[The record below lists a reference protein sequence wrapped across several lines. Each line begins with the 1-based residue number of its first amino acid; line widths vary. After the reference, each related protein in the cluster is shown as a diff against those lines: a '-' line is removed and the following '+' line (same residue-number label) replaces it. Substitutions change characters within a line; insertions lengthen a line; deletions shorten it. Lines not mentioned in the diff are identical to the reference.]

1 MNKNIEISSIF
12 ERIADILELKGE
24 NIFKVKAYRKAARI
38 FLEMTDDILSVW
50 KNGKI
55 SSIEGIGKSMA
66 EKIDEY
72 MSTGQIRKYSELLA
86 AVPESLLDMLKIQN
100 LGPRTLLIAHEKLGI
115 KDINDLER
123 VIANGQLAAIPGLG
137 DKKVENIKLGIELY
151 KTGKDRISVGLALP
165 VVEDIMV
172 SVSKVSVRS
181 SLAGSIRR
189 MRETIGDVDIL
200 AVSND
205 SASVIDAI
213 VNYPLVKNIT
223 ARGETKASVII
234 ETYNL
239 QVDLRVVS
247 EGSYGAALQYFT
259 GSAAHNV
266 KLRGLAKDMDL
277 KINEYGVFRGDEN
290 IAGRT
295 EEEVYKILNLAWIP
309 PELREDRGE
318 IEAAMHG
325 TLPMLV
331 ETGDIQGDIHTHSTY
346 SDGINDIRTIAL
358 AAKERGYRY
367 IGICDHS
374 RTSRIAGGMD
384 EEKLKARNEEI
395 DEVQSG
401 IKGIKI
407 LKGIEVDILSEGQL
421 DYPDRVLEKLDFV
434 IAAIHQGFSKN
445 AGMRMKKA
453 MENPYVDIIAHPT
466 GRLLSGRRGYELDIE
481 EIIEYAAEKN
491 VALEINSHFD
501 RLDLN
506 DANILKGRAKGA
518 RFLISTDLHKIDMFE
533 SISLGVGMARR
544 GWLEKKDVLNTYA
557 WEDVPLRR
565 RI

>member
-72 MSTGQIRKYSELLA
+72 MSTGHIRKYSELLA

>member
-318 IEAAMHG
+318 IEAAMNG